1 MNMENLSEKVAKD
14 IKVARS
20 GLEQAQREQG
30 KIEAGDVLEK
40 IFATVGGRA
49 RKAREGLLSAE
60 KKLEDVLKEA
70 ESHLDEIRAEAD
82 AYVGSY
88 TGAYHGE
95 WGRMSKETAPSES
108 EQAKRGKSYDWL
120 QEPTS
125 SVSDFID
132 DVDDIKLPEGASLD
146 DKAKVLALLD
156 LLQPK
161 MHFEGWA
168 GGEIV
173 IGNAPIAIRNGSR
186 FPRLD
191 LGTDLKSAEEKAKEN
206 GWSQV
211 LKLKA
216 EYSGRFGGKNETYIA
231 VSPETAKLIELGG
244 SDNLDSKSSVH
255 TATGTNWGQFVGGI
269 SQEYELLSINE
280 KESVQ

>member
-95 WGRMSKETAPSES
+95 WGRMSKE
-108 EQAKRGKSYDWL
+108 
-120 QEPTS
+120 
-125 SVSDFID
+125 
-132 DVDDIKLPEGASLD
+132 
-146 DKAKVLALLD
+146 
-156 LLQPK
+156 
-161 MHFEGWA
+161 
-168 GGEIV
+168 
-173 IGNAPIAIRNGSR
+173 
-186 FPRLD
+186 
-191 LGTDLKSAEEKAKEN
+191 
-206 GWSQV
+206 
-211 LKLKA
+211 
-216 EYSGRFGGKNETYIA
+216 
-231 VSPETAKLIELGG
+231 
-244 SDNLDSKSSVH
+244 
-255 TATGTNWGQFVGGI
+255 
-269 SQEYELLSINE
+269 
-280 KESVQ
+280 